1 MKQYFQLRIFQVTS
15 PVSKYLQ
22 TSGVD
27 ILSVHRM
34 IVSTEAQ
41 LKGMARDF
49 GKVKAAADTF
59 VQWVN
64 RKLQEQDEETELELE
79 STLPMK
85 RARKKITMPGE
96 MAQD

>member
-1 MKQYFQLRIFQVTS
+1 
-15 PVSKYLQ
+15 
-22 TSGVD
+22 
-27 ILSVHRM
+27 M

-49 GKVKAAADTF
+49 EKVKAAADTF

-79 STLPMK
+79 TTLPMK
-85 RARKKITMPGE
+85 RARKKKTMLGE
-96 MAQD
+96 MAQ